1 MKKGL
6 CLLLCFVTIFAF
18 SACGD
23 TTKEPENSLLSDLQI
38 SRDDIDYVLIP
49 SEQMQEIK
57 ITNQND
63 FSFLFDYV
71 YEGEFPGD
79 RLHELYLFPA
89 ARSLTICCGED
100 NNIKITVL
108 EDGSIVTGTET
119 TGPYKMYTSDALEK
133 ANAQALLALLEKYG
147 G

>member
-6 CLLLCFVTIFAF
+6 CLLLCFITIFAF
-18 SACGD
+18 SACDD

-38 SRDDIDYVLIP
+38 SRDAIDYVLVTNN
-49 SEQMQEIK
+49 QMQEIK
-57 ITNQND
+57 ITDQND
-63 FSFLFDYV
+63 FAFLFDYV
-71 YEGEFPGD
+71 YKGEFPGD

-100 NNIKITVL
+100 NNIKVTVL
-108 EDGSIVTGTET
+108 EDGSIVTGTGT
-119 TGPYKMYTSDALEK
+119 TEPYKMYISDTLEK
-133 ANAQALLALLEKYG
+133 ANAQALLVLLEKYG